1 MVGVG
6 GGFWLFSKWNIEI
19 KEVFLNSHKK
29 AEGTHGTQ
37 WHQRIRAI
45 LTQWT
50 PFSLSGVS
58 LLNSLCHKWL
68 LMHQCLPVRIS
79 DTNEWLAVFSLLVY
93 KLYLSDGF
101 LQDLYW
107 AWTESVHLDHLLSL
121 YTENQTSS
129 PHPSQFLLRPSN
141 AWAGLLQQCHG
152 TERLATSHTLKGLN
166 Y

>member
-29 AEGTHGTQ
+29 TGTHGTQ
-37 WHQRIRAI
+37 WHKRIRAV
-45 LTQWT
+45 LKQWT
-50 PFSLSGVS
+50 AFSLTGIS
-58 LLNSLCHKWL
+58 LLNLLRHEWL

-101 LQDLYW
+101 LQDPYW
-107 AWTESVHLDHLLSL
+107 AWTEISAWTIYFLSTLKIKPLPLIPAGSYSVW
-121 YTENQTSS
+121 
-129 PHPSQFLLRPSN
+129 PSN

-166 Y
+166 S